1 MTQIGYLISARSLFD
16 SAFRLD
22 PLGNPWLLGGISLS
36 VLLHL
41 TGTFVTPVAETFR
54 LAAFPAE
61 WWPWILATLLP
72 SFLAIETDKFIRA
85 RLARR

>member
-1 MTQIGYLISARSLFD
+1 MSTRSLFD
-16 SAFRLD
+16 SAFKLD
-22 PLGNPWLLGGISLS
+22 PLGNPWLLGGIGLS

-41 TGTFVTPVAETFR
+41 TGTVVTPVAEAFR
-54 LAAFPAE
+54 LAAFPIE
-61 WWPWILATLLP
+61 WWPLILATLLP